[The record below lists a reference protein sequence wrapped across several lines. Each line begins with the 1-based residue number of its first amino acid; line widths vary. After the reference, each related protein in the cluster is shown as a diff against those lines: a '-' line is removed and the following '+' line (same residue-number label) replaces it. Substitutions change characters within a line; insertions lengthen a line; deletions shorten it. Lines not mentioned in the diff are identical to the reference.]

1 MARALLIL
9 VLMAV
14 VSTLDAF
21 ALHPRLGAPLAA
33 RGASHRQR
41 MAVHREASDK
51 PSLEETDPSL
61 AALYAELGLSDDQR
75 LEGDRD
81 EEPPEPTAEAAE
93 AAVGQQ
99 EALGGGESGNEG
111 EGGGGGGGG
120 EAAAEKED
128 IARYDRLAK
137 GLQLKAN
144 AKVSVG
150 KSKAAIMKNAKT
162 AESMRSALE
171 YKVGKT
177 KEAGADAKGP
187 GDER

>member
-1 MARALLIL
+1 M
-9 VLMAV
+9 
-14 VSTLDAF
+14 
-21 ALHPRLGAPLAA
+21 AA

-81 EEPPEPTAEAAE
+81 EEPPEPAAGAAE

-99 EALGGGESGNEG
+99 EAVGGGESGG
-111 EGGGGGGGG
+111 GGGVEGGEGGGGG

-144 AKVSVG
+144 AKVSAG
-150 KSKAAIMKNAKT
+150 KSKAAMMKNAKT